1 MVAWLFVVVKARGPL
16 TFEKHAPMWTLG
28 VGGRPLEVALGG
40 DVARL
45 EEEVR
50 SRRRGG
56 AEGEDRPFSLKKKQ
70 CQYPSK
76 VK

>member
-1 MVAWLFVVVKARGPL
+1 
-16 TFEKHAPMWTLG
+16 MWTLG
-28 VGGRPLEVALGG
+28 VGGSPLEVALGG

-56 AEGEDRPFSLKKKQ
+56 ADGDDCPFSLLTENSEAD
-70 CQYPSK
+70 PAPDPRIH
-76 VK
+76 